1 MYASKHPC
9 ALSFPAESLLCFLSW
24 RGGNKGLLW
33 CAQTLKGGSFSCLV
47 AQPTSHRHREGD
59 AVLLDRG
66 QWILQSSFWQVSF
79 CLWKTPSAGLQA
91 VMSKDRLAPTAKQCP
106 CQSADSWR
114 ASAASPKRANILKL
128 KPVLPKA
135 ATQSLRC
142 SRLLPW
148 GSHLSELA
156 LEPKGSCNFACH
168 SQLTCK
174 GVAAA
179 LEVPGC
185 RSLKNIT
192 DLSGL
197 ARYVGVVGNA
207 GVTNTVLMPC
217 EVHQQSR
224 HRGKDR
230 IQVKDSDQ
238 DLSETGMQVR
248 ESR

>member
-1 MYASKHPC
+1 MT
-9 ALSFPAESLLCFLSW
+9 LLLGYNLDIAYRTNKCMPVNTPVLLAFLQRAWCFLSW
-24 RGGNKGLLW
+24 REGNKGLLW

-47 AQPTSHRHREGD
+47 AQPPSHRHGEGD
-59 AVLLDRG
+59 TVLLDHG

-142 SRLLPW
+142 SCLLPW

-156 LEPKGSCNFACH
+156 LEPKGSCKFAFH
-168 SQLTCK
+168 SLNWLVKESQQLWRCP
-174 GVAAA
+174 GV
-179 LEVPGC
+179 G
-185 RSLKNIT
+185 
-192 DLSGL
+192 
-197 ARYVGVVGNA
+197 
-207 GVTNTVLMPC
+207 
-217 EVHQQSR
+217 H
-224 HRGKDR
+224 
-230 IQVKDSDQ
+230 
-238 DLSETGMQVR
+238 
-248 ESR
+248 